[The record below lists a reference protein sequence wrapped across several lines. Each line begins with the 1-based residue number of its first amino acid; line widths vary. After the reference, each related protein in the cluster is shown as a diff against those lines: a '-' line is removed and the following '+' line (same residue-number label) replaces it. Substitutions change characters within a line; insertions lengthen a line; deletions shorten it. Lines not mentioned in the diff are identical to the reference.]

1 MWIAIAPLPWR
12 LEWQA
17 PLVAAAATVTPGMV
31 WRDQVLLL
39 DTHASLQWL
48 GGARGLKRHLK
59 RELMSLEIA
68 GRIAMAH
75 TALGAWLLVA
85 QAKQAGIPTDWV
97 WHYALSQRRLAQRLD
112 QVAITAMP
120 QARSYL
126 DWFTQLGC
134 HVLGQ
139 LRTLDRSELLART
152 DRVLLQTL
160 DQAYGQTVFAYQPLK
175 LPVQFREH
183 LELPRLIQDTDAL
196 QPYTKRLLYALCAW
210 LKANHLT
217 VSHLECRLHHRD
229 RRRARQPTVIMIAIA
244 KSTDEQSVLWR
255 WLSVRLERM
264 TLPAPVSDIAL
275 LTRTLANRQER
286 NLLLFEDDVSS
297 SRSVSDTLDL
307 LRARL
312 GQSGVKQAQP
322 TADHRP
328 EVANRW
334 QAWSNDKDI
343 SLSTQAKPSV
353 DMDWGAHCPSWL
365 LPEPKTLVTRQDQ
378 PQLNGPLRLLH
389 GPWRV
394 ETGWWDA
401 HLIARDYF
409 VATDHSARRYW
420 IYRERAQTSAR
431 WFLHGLFG

>member
-12 LEWQA
+12 PEWQA

-39 DTHASLQWL
+39 DTQASLQWL

-59 RELMSLEIA
+59 RELMALEIT
-68 GRIAMAH
+68 GRMVMAQTAM
-75 TALGAWLLVA
+75 GAWLLVM
-85 QAKQAGIPTDWV
+85 QANQAGTPPDWA
-97 WHYALSQRRLAQRLD
+97 WHYALSQRRLIERLD
-112 QVAITAMP
+112 RVALTGVPQV
-120 QARSYL
+120 RSYL
-126 DWFTQLGC
+126 EWFTRLGC
-134 HVLGQ
+134 HTLGQ
-139 LRTLDRSELLART
+139 LRALNRSELLART
-152 DRVLLQTL
+152 DRMLLQTL
-160 DQAYGQTVFAYQPLK
+160 DQAYGQAVFNYQPLK
-175 LPVQFREH
+175 LPAQFREH
-183 LELPRLIQDTDAL
+183 LELPRLIQDTGAL
-196 QPYTKRLLYALCAW
+196 QPYTKRLLYALCTW

-229 RRRARQPTVIMIAIA
+229 RRRARQPTIIAVAIA

-264 TLPAPVSDIAL
+264 ALPAPVSDIAL

-286 NLLLFEDDVSS
+286 NLLLFEDDTSS
-297 SRSVSDTLDL
+297 SHSVSDTLDL

-334 QAWSNDKDI
+334 QSQRNDKDI
-343 SLSTQAKPSV
+343 SPIQAKPSAH
-353 DMDWGAHCPSWL
+353 MNWGAHCPSWL
-365 LPEPKTLVTRQDQ
+365 LPEPKALATRQDQ

-409 VATDHSARRYW
+409 VATDRSARRYW
-420 IYRERAQTSAR
+420 VYRERAQPSAR